1 MEDVADDPVK
11 LILVFEQRAP
21 LYDQNSA
28 QWRRLL
34 EHGVEYLEEG
44 LNIRL
49 LAANFWR
56 EDQHNMQH

>member
-1 MEDVADDPVK
+1 MK
-11 LILVFEQRAP
+11 LILVFEQRDP
-21 LYDQNSA
+21 LHDQSSA

-34 EHGVEYLEEG
+34 EHGVQALEEG